1 MPTVKPQVGP
11 GMAEVAL
18 IDEARCIGCVLCLR
32 ACPYD
37 AIVGAAGRMHTVLP
51 EACTGCALC
60 LPPCP
65 VDCISMQAAPAQ
77 SAAQA
82 HAALRRQAARAARL
96 GAEGSAATRNAAGDS
111 SVNPDIVQ
119 AALLRAR
126 QRLGRG

>member
-1 MPTVKPQVGP
+1 MKPRVKP

-51 EACTGCALC
+51 AACTGCALC

-65 VDCISMQAAPAQ
+65 VDCISMESAPAQ
-77 SAAQA
+77 DEAQA
-82 HAALRRQAARAARL
+82 REALRRQAARSARL
-96 GAEGSAATRNAAGDS
+96 GAAPAREAGGDS
-111 SVNPDIVQ
+111 GVNPRIVQ
-119 AALLRAR
+119 AALARAR
-126 QRLGRG
+126 ERLGRG